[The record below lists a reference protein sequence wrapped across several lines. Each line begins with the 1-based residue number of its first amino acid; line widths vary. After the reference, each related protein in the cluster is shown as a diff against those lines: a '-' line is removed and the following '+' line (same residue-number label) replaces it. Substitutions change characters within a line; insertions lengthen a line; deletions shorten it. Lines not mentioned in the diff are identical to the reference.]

1 MRPLK
6 PLEKVYWLRLALG
19 FLAAVLCIGY
29 ALAAGR
35 IPYNIAIKE
44 DNTLAF
50 PQDVSLVFNSMTIAI
65 IIYILS
71 YYGIK
76 YKFVRLVQKPQKLF
90 TMGIGIYFLG
100 WLVFWA
106 MLYTIL
112 AGPPVRIV

>member
-19 FLAAVLCIGY
+19 FLAAVLCIVY
-29 ALAAGR
+29 ALVAGR
-35 IPYNIAIKE
+35 IPYSIPIT
-44 DNTLAF
+44 DNTLTF

-112 AGPPVRIV
+112 AGPPVRII